1 MKQAYTL
8 EELNTMYGKNNVV
21 PSLRWVNEYDV
32 KMLDPRYEVDTMTAY
47 EFIAIFAPRRRM
59 PIAQYTLAELRYDG
73 TVTYSEVTDG
83 AEELMSSDIWTRK
96 SVREYR

>member
-21 PSLRWVNEYDV
+21 PSLRCVNKYNV
-32 KMLDPRYEVDTMTAY
+32 KMSDPRYEVDTMVAY
-47 EFIAIFAPRRRM
+47 EFIAIFAPRSRM
-59 PIAQYTLAELRYDG
+59 PIAQYTLAELLYDG
-73 TVTYSEVTDG
+73 TVKYSEEDKG
-83 AEELMSSDIWTRK
+83 AEELMSSDLWTRK